1 MRRGPTFGAT
11 TWAILRKDLRLE
23 LRTKESFTATAIFT
37 TITFVL
43 FHFGTGRDSL
53 EGQLAAGV
61 FWVTLLFAAALAI
74 NRLLHAE
81 YEQGGF
87 EALLLAPIDRNAIL
101 VAKAAMLFVVL
112 TALEVVALP
121 IYAVLLLEHSPVDAL
136 PQLIPVLLLAN
147 LGIAVVGTLVA
158 GIASSTSA
166 RELIVPLLALPL
178 AVPLLIGAARATGQ
192 LLVAD
197 PGAAAL
203 GRWIGLM
210 ALYDAVF
217 VLLAYAVF
225 DYLLDD

>member
-1 MRRGPTFGAT
+1 MT
-11 TWAILRKDLRLE
+11 TAAWAILRKDLRLE
-23 LRTKESFTATAIFT
+23 LRTKESITATAIFT

-43 FHFGTGRDSL
+43 FHFGTARESL

-61 FWVTLLFAAALAI
+61 FWMTLLFAAALAI

-81 YEQGGF
+81 HEQGGF

-112 TALEVVALP
+112 TVLEAVALP
-121 IYAVLLLEHSPVDAL
+121 VYSFLLLEHSPVAAL
-136 PQLIPVLLLAN
+136 PQLIPVFLLAN
-147 LGIAVVGTLVA
+147 VGIAVVGTLVA
-158 GIASSTSA
+158 GIASSTRA
-166 RELIVPLLALPL
+166 RELIVPLLSLPL

-197 PGAAAL
+197 PGTAAL

-217 VLLAYAVF
+217 LLLAYAIF
-225 DYLLDD
+225 DFLLED